1 MQSVKEIYK
10 TGLGPSSSH
19 TMGPAFAAQ
28 QFLTENPTADKISVR
43 LCGSLAKTGKGHGTD
58 RALKEILGEKCEVI
72 FDTETENLP
81 HPNTMVFS
89 AFKGDALLN
98 EKTFLSVGGGE
109 ITALGADPALKPTV
123 YEHKSFTEIA
133 DYCKSRNLRLS
144 DYVFAREDED
154 FKIFLLDVWKTMC
167 SAIMAGLSK
176 SGTLPGGLNVER
188 NAQHLYNQKHI
199 DESPQTRENRLVC
212 AYAFAVSEENADC
225 GTIVTA
231 PTCGAC
237 GVVPAVLKYM
247 QEKNSF
253 SDDDVIRALAVAGL
267 VGNLV
272 KTNASISG
280 AQCGCQAEVGTA
292 CSMAAAAL
300 CELFGMGI
308 DQIEYA
314 AEISLEHHLGL
325 TCDPICGLVQI
336 PCIERNAVA
345 AMRAINA
352 LSLANFLSDSR
363 LIAFDTVVK
372 TMYQT
377 GLDLSRIYRETA
389 EGVLQ
394 STTQG
399 GKNLC

>member
-28 QFLTENPTADKISVR
+28 QFSLENPTADKISVR

-58 RALKEILGEKCEVI
+58 RALKEILGEKCEVV
-72 FDTETENLP
+72 FDTEAENLP
-81 HPNTMVFS
+81 HPNTLVFY

-188 NAQHLYNQKHI
+188 KAQHLYNQKHI

-253 SDDDVIRALAVAGL
+253 SDDDIIRALAVAGL

-363 LIAFDTVVK
+363 MIAFDTVVK

-389 EGVLQ
+389 EGGLAKHY
-394 STTQG
+394 TRG
-399 GKNLC
+399 

>member
-28 QFLTENPTADKISVR
+28 QFSLENPTADKISVR

-109 ITALGADPALKPTV
+109 ITELGADPALKPTV

-167 SAIMAGLSK
+167 SAIMAGLS
-176 SGTLPGGLNVER
+176 
-188 NAQHLYNQKHI
+188 
-199 DESPQTRENRLVC
+199 
-212 AYAFAVSEENADC
+212 
-225 GTIVTA
+225 
-231 PTCGAC
+231 
-237 GVVPAVLKYM
+237 
-247 QEKNSF
+247 
-253 SDDDVIRALAVAGL
+253 
-267 VGNLV
+267 
-272 KTNASISG
+272 
-280 AQCGCQAEVGTA
+280 
-292 CSMAAAAL
+292 
-300 CELFGMGI
+300 
-308 DQIEYA
+308 
-314 AEISLEHHLGL
+314 
-325 TCDPICGLVQI
+325 
-336 PCIERNAVA
+336 
-345 AMRAINA
+345 
-352 LSLANFLSDSR
+352 
-363 LIAFDTVVK
+363 
-372 TMYQT
+372 
-377 GLDLSRIYRETA
+377 
-389 EGVLQ
+389 
-394 STTQG
+394 
-399 GKNLC
+399 